1 MKRIHQF
8 IKTNFSLLL
17 IVFLYLQ
24 PFLDVITAIFLEVFH
39 IHFTIGMIFRFLFL
53 LFVLYSVVFI
63 FQKKRC
69 LVYYVLVLL
78 YSICYM
84 VMLYSTGGD
93 SFLFS
98 ELQMLLKFFYFPLLL
113 TSFYFIKDSIVISE
127 KIIIRLF
134 CIYLLFLFIPTLTH
148 TGFQSYDVTKGGSI
162 GWFYSAN
169 EISAIMAILFP
180 IFISSFSNFKYKFYK
195 ILFLIIYL
203 VVMLTIGTKV
213 PLLAFFLT
221 LFFIFMYMLICW
233 IREKRY
239 QWIMALMA
247 GIVVIITSAI
257 LIIPK
262 TTFYKNIQVHL
273 DFLGVNHITD
283 VFSSIHLID
292 HFIFSERVTF
302 LEGKSISYDN
312 APLIKKVLGL
322 GIHDE
327 EDLSKMIEMD
337 YYDVFYSTGLVGC
350 LLFFIP
356 YLYILYQIYKSLK
369 TKKFNF
375 IRYMNVVSLI
385 LILLLSLFSGHVITS
400 PSVSIYCIII
410 LFFNL
415 SNKIVCT

>member
-1 MKRIHQF
+1 MKKIHQF
-8 IKTNFSLLL
+8 MKTNFSLLL

-127 KIIIRLF
+127 KVIVRLF

-283 VFSSIHLID
+283 VFSSTHLID

-369 TKKFNF
+369 TKKFDF

-415 SNKIVCT
+415 SNKIVST

>member
-1 MKRIHQF
+1 
-8 IKTNFSLLL
+8 
-17 IVFLYLQ
+17 
-24 PFLDVITAIFLEVFH
+24 
-39 IHFTIGMIFRFLFL
+39 
-53 LFVLYSVVFI
+53 
-63 FQKKRC
+63 
-69 LVYYVLVLL
+69 
-78 YSICYM
+78 
-84 VMLYSTGGD
+84 MLYSTGGD

-180 IFISSFSNFKYKFYK
+180 IFISGFSNFKYKFYK

-283 VFSSIHLID
+283 VFSSTHLID

-327 EDLSKMIEMD
+327 DDLSKMIEMD

>member
-1 MKRIHQF
+1 MKKIHQF
-8 IKTNFSLLL
+8 MKTDFSLLL

-53 LFVLYSVVFI
+53 LFVLYNVVFI

-127 KIIIRLF
+127 KVIVRLF

-239 QWIMALMA
+239 QWIMVLMA

-283 VFSSIHLID
+283 VFSSTHLID

>member
-239 QWIMALMA
+239 QWIMVLMA

-283 VFSSIHLID
+283 VFSSTHLID

>member
-1 MKRIHQF
+1 MKKIHQF
-8 IKTNFSLLL
+8 MKTNFSLLL

-180 IFISSFSNFKYKFYK
+180 IFISGFSNFKYKFYK

-283 VFSSIHLID
+283 VFSSTHLID

-327 EDLSKMIEMD
+327 DDLSKMIEMD
-337 YYDVFYSTGLVGC
+337 YYDVFYRTGLVGC

>member
-1 MKRIHQF
+1 MKKIHQF

-53 LFVLYSVVFI
+53 LFVLYSVVFV
-63 FQKKRC
+63 FQKRKC
-69 LVYYVLVLL
+69 LIYYVLVLL

-84 VMLYSTGGD
+84 IMLYSTGGA
-93 SFLFS
+93 SFLLS

-113 TSFYFIKDSIVISE
+113 VSFYFIKDSIVISE
-127 KIIIRLF
+127 KVIIRLF

-148 TGFQSYDVTKGGSI
+148 TGFQSYDVTKEGSI

-180 IFISSFSNFKYKFYK
+180 IFISSLSNFKYGFYK
-195 ILFLIIYL
+195 ILFLIMYL

-213 PLLAFFLT
+213 PLLAFFLV
-221 LFFIFMYMLICW
+221 LFFIFMYILVCLI
-233 IREKRY
+233 RGKKYR
-239 QWIMALMA
+239 WIMTLMI

-302 LEGKSISYDN
+302 LERKSISYDN
-312 APLIKKVLGL
+312 ASLIKKILGL

-327 EDLSKMIEMD
+327 NGLSKMIEMD
-337 YYDVFYSTGLVGC
+337 YYDVFYNIGLVGC

-369 TKKFNF
+369 TQKFDF
-375 IRYMNVVSLI
+375 ICYMNVVSLI

-400 PSVSIYCIII
+400 PSVSIYCIMI
-410 LFFNL
+410 LLFNF
-415 SNKIVCT
+415 SSKVVCT

>member
-1 MKRIHQF
+1 MKKIHQF
-8 IKTNFSLLL
+8 MKTNFSLLL

-180 IFISSFSNFKYKFYK
+180 IFISGFSNFKYKFYK

-221 LFFIFMYMLICW
+221 LFFIFMYMLIFW

-283 VFSSIHLID
+283 VFSSTHLID

-327 EDLSKMIEMD
+327 DDLSKMIEMD

>member
-1 MKRIHQF
+1 MKKIHQF
-8 IKTNFSLLL
+8 MKTNFSLLL

-39 IHFTIGMIFRFLFL
+39 IHFTIVMIFRFLFL

-180 IFISSFSNFKYKFYK
+180 IFISGFSNFKYKFYK

-283 VFSSIHLID
+283 VFSSTHLID

-327 EDLSKMIEMD
+327 DDLSKMIEMD

>member
-1 MKRIHQF
+1 MKKIHQF
-8 IKTNFSLLL
+8 MKTNFSLLL

-180 IFISSFSNFKYKFYK
+180 IFISGFSNFKYKFYK

-213 PLLAFFLT
+213 PLLC
-221 LFFIFMYMLICW
+221 IC
-233 IREKRY
+233 
-239 QWIMALMA
+239 
-247 GIVVIITSAI
+247 
-257 LIIPK
+257 
-262 TTFYKNIQVHL
+262 
-273 DFLGVNHITD
+273 
-283 VFSSIHLID
+283 
-292 HFIFSERVTF
+292 
-302 LEGKSISYDN
+302 
-312 APLIKKVLGL
+312 
-322 GIHDE
+322 
-327 EDLSKMIEMD
+327 LS
-337 YYDVFYSTGLVGC
+337 VG
-350 LLFFIP
+350 
-356 YLYILYQIYKSLK
+356 
-369 TKKFNF
+369 
-375 IRYMNVVSLI
+375 
-385 LILLLSLFSGHVITS
+385 
-400 PSVSIYCIII
+400 
-410 LFFNL
+410 
-415 SNKIVCT
+415 